1 MHLLL
6 LALAAIVVLVLLV
19 TWGKINAFLAL
30 LIASLI
36 VGIGARLPSD
46 IVGVGAWGSALMAL
60 KYFHEGLGATLAG
73 IASVIALGAMLGKLL
88 AESGG
93 AKVLAKRFSI
103 FFGPARVGWCIAA
116 LALSVGLVTWFA
128 VGLLLLLPVL
138 ITLATETKK
147 PFLLLAIPMLSFLSV
162 MHGLMPPHPGPVVA
176 IDALH
181 ANTGMVL
188 ALGFLVGLP
197 TAAVAGPLFARW
209 AVRHVS
215 ANPPALH
222 EELKSTRPL
231 PGFGAT
237 LAVVVLPVSLM
248 LISTI
253 AELVLPAENPLRAT
267 FNFIGHPVLALTI
280 GLFFAM
286 WVFGKS
292 CGFTRGD
299 CLAFTEQ
306 SIAKIGMTL
315 LVVGAGGGFAKVL
328 RVAGVAD
335 ELGTLASA
343 WHMPLLIY
351 GWLIAAII
359 RVATGSATVAIT
371 TAAGLLAPMLALHPE
386 VNRELLVL
394 SLGFGSLFLSHLN
407 DGGFWIVKE
416 SLGLTV
422 TQTLKTWTVTETLIG
437 VAGLGF
443 TLLLSFIL

>member
-1 MHLLL
+1 MDLLFI
-6 LALAAIVVLVLLV
+6 ALGAIIILVLLV
-19 TWGKINAFLAL
+19 TWVRINAFLAL

-36 VGIGARLPSD
+36 VG
-46 IVGVGAWGSALMAL
+46 VGAKLPALTAL
-60 KYFHEGLGATLAG
+60 KHFHDGLGATLAG

-93 AKVLAKRFSI
+93 AKVLAQRFSI

-176 IDALH
+176 IDALQ

-209 AVRHVS
+209 AVKHVS
-215 ANPPALH
+215 ASTPVLLEDANAT
-222 EELKSTRPL
+222 KSL
-231 PGFGAT
+231 PGFRET
-237 LAVVVLPVSLM
+237 LFVVVLPVSLM
-248 LISTI
+248 LLSTI
-253 AELVLPAENPLRAT
+253 AELVLPVDDPLHPTITLRGVIT
-267 FNFIGHPVLALTI
+267 FIGHPVLALTI
-280 GLFFAM
+280 GLLAAIGI
-286 WVFGKS
+286 FGKS

-306 SIAKIGMTL
+306 SISKIGMTL
-315 LVVGAGGGFAKVL
+315 LVVGAGGGFARVL
-328 RVAGVAD
+328 REAGVAK
-335 ELGTLASA
+335 ELGILASE
-343 WHMPLLIY
+343 WNMPLLIY

-371 TAAGLLAPMLALHPE
+371 TAAGLLAPMLAGHPG

-443 TLLLSFIL
+443 TLLLSYLL

>member
-6 LALAAIVVLVLLV
+6 LALGAITVLVLLV

-36 VGIGARLPSD
+36 VG
-46 IVGVGAWGSALMAL
+46 VGAGLPALSAL
-60 KYFHEGLGATLAG
+60 KFFHDGLGATLAG

-93 AKVLAKRFSI
+93 AKVLAQRFSI
-103 FFGPARVGWCIAA
+103 FFGPARVGWCVAA

-176 IDALH
+176 IDAFH

-188 ALGFLVGLP
+188 LLGFLVGLP

-209 AVRHVS
+209 AARHVS
-215 ANPPALH
+215 ANPPMLM
-222 EELKSTRPL
+222 EEARTAKPL
-231 PGFGAT
+231 PGFGET
-237 LAVVVLPVSLM
+237 LLVVVLPVALM
-248 LISTI
+248 LLSTI
-253 AELVLPAENPLRAT
+253 AELVLPPTNSLRGAI
-267 FNFIGHPVLALTI
+267 NFLGHPVIALAI
-280 GLFFAM
+280 GLFVAM
-286 WVFGKS
+286 WIFGKS
-292 CGFTRGD
+292 CGFTRDD

-306 SIAKIGMTL
+306 SISKVGMTL
-315 LVVGAGGGFAKVL
+315 LVIGAGGGFARVL
-328 RVAGVAD
+328 REAGVAD

-343 WHMPLLIY
+343 WNMPLLIY

-359 RVATGSATVAIT
+359 RVATGSSTVAIT
-371 TAAGLLAPMLALHPE
+371 TAAGLLVPMLTAHPE